1 MANPVSKGIGTGA
14 AQVYDYSRIDNA
26 MNNAFQM
33 ISNKQERADKAKA
46 DKEAAKKKA
55 EAKLRGEWK
64 FDTTLIRDAD
74 IDVVTEMVNG
84 GFNELN
90 DHWEDIING
99 DPEWTN
105 KFNSMSTNIKNYIAN
120 SKKSKE
126 QKDML
131 LKEWGDGSLT
141 GHSKDQINRFIET
154 DTIPGY
160 FISDMQKDGFYN
172 RDQVVGNPFTKVDK
186 VFLDNTDSLYET
198 VDKTYKTAQ
207 GVFTSTKR
215 KTWKDD
221 SEAFPKFMTTVENT
235 PELMNDIRILY
246 GNPGEDV
253 TEDQIRQFY
262 NDYKE
267 SRINEWEKTAG
278 GAAPEKEEKEK
289 VDSFASRGLAT
300 PVPFKESKG
309 SGLSISSL
317 KGSDVPTL
325 RFVRAASNVKGKI
338 RPEQDVAI
346 KPSSIWKD
354 KNGVWRIKGIAYT
367 SAFAE
372 IGKKWEDLSQDLKD
386 KYKSEKDYMAVS
398 AKGDQIQEE
407 IKPST
412 WAAIEARYGFTKD
425 YAEKQIN
432 SLEGGQE
439 ETEDKTITRSDLTS
453 QAKKSGY
460 SEDEYRKLLEEN
472 GYTITK

>member
-55 EAKLRGEWK
+55 EAKLKGEWK
-64 FDTTLIRDAD
+64 FDSSKVKDAD
-74 IDVVTEMVNG
+74 KDVIIEMVNS
-84 GFNELN
+84 GFNDL
-90 DHWEDIING
+90 DGHWEDIMNG

-105 KFNSMSTNIKNYIAN
+105 KFNSLSMGIKNYISSSADTKVFEDN
-120 SKKSKE
+120 FLKDINKPDSGYSDAKKEELMNGIASPGNFMSKYNE
-126 QKDML
+126 
-131 LKEWGDGSLT
+131 T
-141 GHSKDQINRFIET
+141 GLI
-154 DTIPGY
+154 
-160 FISDMQKDGFYN
+160 N
-172 RDQVVGNPFTKVDK
+172 RDQVIGNTFTKVDK

-198 VDKTYKTAQ
+198 VDKTYKNAQ
-207 GVFTSTKR
+207 GGFSSTKS

-221 SEAFPKFMTTVENT
+221 SEAFPKFMTTIENT
-235 PELMNDIRILY
+235 PELMNDIRIQY

-253 TEDQIRQFY
+253 TEDQVRQFY
-262 NDYKE
+262 NDYKT
-267 SRINEWEKTAG
+267 SRINEWKQTDV
-278 GAAPEKEEKEK
+278 GADPEKEEKEK

-325 RFVRAASNVKGKI
+325 RFIRAASNVKGKI

-367 SAFAE
+367 SSFDE
-372 IGKKWEDLSQDLKD
+372 IGKKWEKLSQDDKD
-386 KYKSEKDYMAVS
+386 KYESKDAYMTLF
-398 AKGDQIQEE
+398 AKGDQVQEE

-432 SLEGGQE
+432 SLEGGQKE
-439 ETEDKTITRSDLTS
+439 KTDNNSSYPPLV
-453 QAKKSGY
+453 
-460 SEDEYRKLLEEN
+460 DEINE
-472 GYTITK
+472 